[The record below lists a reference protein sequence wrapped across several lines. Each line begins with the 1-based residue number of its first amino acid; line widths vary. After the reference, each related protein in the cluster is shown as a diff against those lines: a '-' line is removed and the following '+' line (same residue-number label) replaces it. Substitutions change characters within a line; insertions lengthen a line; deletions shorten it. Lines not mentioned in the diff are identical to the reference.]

1 MADDLEDFLRQ
12 AAERRKQRQKQKENR
27 TPVVAEPLSPPPA
40 SEPQT
45 QSRRPISSFESQPL
59 SQQQTVAQSQNRQS
73 EPIVMAEAVEP
84 SRLRSQFDQPAKL
97 AKVQKKP
104 KSQQQSRSL
113 QPPSNQPRVLEN
125 TSAIPT
131 RETGPELPT
140 KILNSSNIIQNI
152 RDPQSLR
159 TAIIVHEI
167 LKRPWQD

>member
-27 TPVVAEPLSPPPA
+27 GPVAAEPLSSPPLT
-40 SEPQT
+40 EPQA
-45 QSRRPISSFESQPL
+45 QSRKPLSTFESQPL
-59 SQQQTVAQSQNRQS
+59 NQQQTVAQSQKRQS
-73 EPIVMAEAVEP
+73 EHVVVAEAVEP
-84 SRLRSQFDQPAKL
+84 SRLKSQFDQPAKP
-97 AKVQKKP
+97 AKQQKKQ
-104 KSQQQSRSL
+104 KSQQSL
-113 QPPSNQPRVLEN
+113 ANKPLANQPRVLEN
-125 TSAIPT
+125 TSAIPP

>member
-1 MADDLEDFLRQ
+1 MADDLDDFLRQ

-27 TPVVAEPLSPPPA
+27 GPIAAEPLAAPPL
-40 SEPQT
+40 SESET
-45 QSRRPISSFESQPL
+45 QSRKQPL
-59 SQQQTVAQSQNRQS
+59 SQQQTVAQSRQRQS
-73 EPIVMAEAVEP
+73 EHVVIAEAVET
-84 SRLRSQFDQPAKL
+84 SRLKSQFDPPAKPT
-97 AKVQKKP
+97 KQQKKQ
-104 KSQQQSRSL
+104 KSQQQQL
-113 QPPSNQPRVLEN
+113 PSSQTRVLAN
-125 TSAIPT
+125 TSDVPA

>member
-1 MADDLEDFLRQ
+1 MADDLDDFLRQ

-27 TPVVAEPLSPPPA
+27 GPVAQEPLAPPPI
-40 SEPQT
+40 SQFEPQ
-45 QSRRPISSFESQPL
+45 SRKPISTFESQPL
-59 SQQQTVAQSQNRQS
+59 SQQQTVAQSQQRQT
-73 EPIVMAEAVEP
+73 EHVVVAEAVEP
-84 SRLRSQFDQPAKL
+84 SRLKSQFDSPAKPT
-97 AKVQKKP
+97 KQQKKQ
-104 KSQQQSRSL
+104 KSQQQP
-113 QPPSNQPRVLEN
+113 QSNQLRVLAN
-125 TSAIPT
+125 TSAVPP

>member
-27 TPVVAEPLSPPPA
+27 GPVA
-40 SEPQT
+40 SEPLAPPLATQAEP
-45 QSRRPISSFESQPL
+45 QSRKPISTFETQPL
-59 SQQQTVAQSQNRQS
+59 NQQQTVAQSQQRQT
-73 EPIVMAEAVEP
+73 EHVVVAEAVEP
-84 SRLRSQFDQPAKL
+84 SRLRSQFDQPVKPAKQ
-97 AKVQKKP
+97 QKKQ
-104 KSQQQSRSL
+104 KSQQTVANKPL
-113 QPPSNQPRVLEN
+113 SNQLRVLEN
-125 TSAIPT
+125 TSAIPP

>member
-1 MADDLEDFLRQ
+1 MADDLDDFLRQ

-27 TPVVAEPLSPPPA
+27 GPVAAEPLAPA
-40 SEPQT
+40 TISEPET
-45 QSRRPISSFESQPL
+45 QSRKPISTFESQPL
-59 SQQQTVAQSQNRQS
+59 SQQQTVAQSQQRQS
-73 EPIVMAEAVEP
+73 EHIVVAEAVET
-84 SRLRSQFDQPAKL
+84 SRLRSQFDQPAKPT
-97 AKVQKKP
+97 KQQKKQ
-104 KSQQQSRSL
+104 KSQQQP
-113 QPPSNQPRVLEN
+113 QGNQPRVLAN
-125 TSAIPT
+125 TSAVPP

>member
-1 MADDLEDFLRQ
+1 MADDLDDFLRQ

-27 TPVVAEPLSPPPA
+27 GPIAAEPLAAPPL
-40 SEPQT
+40 SESET
-45 QSRRPISSFESQPL
+45 QSRKPISTFESQPL
-59 SQQQTVAQSQNRQS
+59 SQQQTVAQSRQRQS
-73 EPIVMAEAVEP
+73 EHVVIAEAVET
-84 SRLRSQFDQPAKL
+84 SRLKSQFDPPAKPT
-97 AKVQKKP
+97 KQQKKQ
-104 KSQQQSRSL
+104 KSQQQQL
-113 QPPSNQPRVLEN
+113 PSSQTRVLAN
-125 TSAIPT
+125 TSDVPA